1 MKTIYITPETEEIEI
16 IMESHLNETSPKT
29 LKINSEKASVNS
41 DGYYDSLSRES
52 DWDE

>member
-16 IMESHLNETSPKT
+16 IMESHLNEASP
-29 LKINSEKASVNS
+29 NSLNMNSKKASVT

>member
-1 MKTIYITPETEEIEI
+1 MKTTYITPDTEEIEI
-16 IMESHLNETSPKT
+16 IMESHLNETSPNS

-41 DGYYDSLSRES
+41 NGYYDSLSRES

>member
-16 IMESHLNETSPKT
+16 IMERHLNETSPKT
-29 LKINSEKASVNS
+29 LNINSEKASVTN
-41 DGYYDSLSRES
+41 GYYDSLSRES